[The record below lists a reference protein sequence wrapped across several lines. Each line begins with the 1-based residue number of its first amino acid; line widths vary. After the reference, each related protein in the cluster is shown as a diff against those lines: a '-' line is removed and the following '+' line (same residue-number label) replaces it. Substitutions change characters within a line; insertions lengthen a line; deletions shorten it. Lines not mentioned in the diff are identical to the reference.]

1 MVSGSGRTAAQHME
15 MLFAKGIVFTL
26 VGAGLLT
33 GIALYA
39 QSTREFLRT
48 SVVVPGRVIKLNA
61 GPHHPEIAFTTLAGE
76 HVEYPQGGEV
86 SEQDG
91 ATVEVRYAPD
101 APAMTARLN
110 TFGAIW
116 GDADLRRDGRRLF
129 GAGVGH
135 LWTGAHVAQRASAG
149 RALTRKPATGRK
161 ARRSQI
167 RRRRLRSRPARA
179 RSCRDRHGR
188 RATRRNDCS
197 AAP

>member
-1 MVSGSGRTAAQHME
+1 MVPGSGRTAAQRME
-15 MLFAKGIVFTL
+15 MLFVKGIVFTV

-33 GIALYA
+33 GVALYA

-48 SVVVPGRVIKLNA
+48 SVVVPGRVVKLNA

-101 APAMTARLN
+101 APTMTARLN

-116 GDADLRRDGRRLF
+116 GDVLIFGVMGTVFF

-135 LWTGAHVAQRASAG
+135 LWSGVRMW
-149 RALTRKPATGRK
+149 
-161 ARRSQI
+161 
-167 RRRRLRSRPARA
+167 RSRRNPAA
-179 RSCRDRHGR
+179 R
-188 RATRRNDCS
+188 
-197 AAP
+197 